1 MDIMSDQEV
10 RRSTLGIVAEIAEVE
25 QTKLQGSDRLRED
38 LGMDS
43 LSSLELLSSL
53 SEKLC
58 IDLQIEEAMDIRTV
72 DDACAFVERHC
83 REARA

>member
-1 MDIMSDQEV
+1 MDMSDQEV
-10 RRSTLGIVAEIAEVE
+10 RSSTLGLVAEIAEVE
-25 QTKLQGSDRLRED
+25 QTKIQGSDRLRED

-43 LSSLELLSSL
+43 LSSLELLSTL
-53 SEKLC
+53 GEKLR
-58 IDLQIEEAMDIRTV
+58 IDFEIEDAMDIRTV